1 MSRLRPLLGWPLFA
15 VVATAA
21 LSVAAAGDGVLPGDA
36 ALARWLQD
44 APVPGAEALARFA
57 TAVGSAPVILGLTAP
72 LALLL
77 AWRGEPRWASLL
89 VAVVLL
95 RALNPAL
102 KLLIASPRPTADLVR
117 VDELATRHGF
127 PSGHVMGVTLLFGGT
142 IWLAER
148 VIERGLVRR
157 LVQAAAG
164 LVILVTGFGRVYV
177 GAHWPSDVLGG
188 YLWGVTCLLLLA
200 PWLREPGRSRPRKP
214 A

>member
-1 MSRLRPLLGWPLFA
+1 MSRQHPCLGLTLLA
-15 VVATAA
+15 VVATAE
-21 LSVAAAGDGVLPGDA
+21 LSVAAAGDGVLPGDVA
-36 ALARWLQD
+36 VTRWLQD
-44 APVPGAEALARFA
+44 APVPGAEALTRFA
-57 TAVGSAPVILGLTAP
+57 AAVGSAPVIIGLVTP

-77 AWRGEPRWASLL
+77 AWRGERRWALLL

-117 VDELATRHGF
+117 VEELATRHGF

-142 IWLAER
+142 IWLAEQ

-157 LVQAAAG
+157 LVQAAAAF
-164 LVILVTGFGRVYV
+164 VILVTGFGRVYV

-188 YLWGVTCLLLLA
+188 YLWGLTCLLLLA
-200 PWLREPGRSRPRKP
+200 PWVLQPGRRRTREPS
-214 A
+214 